1 MSFKVNKT
9 IEGELVVRDAKIA
22 LLASRFNSIVVDRLI
37 EGAIDALVRHGA
49 QERHLEVIRVPG
61 AFELPLA
68 AKALAESKRFHG
80 LVALG
85 AVVRGDTAHFDYVAG
100 PCTNGLAAL
109 SLEYQWPIGLG
120 VLSTETMEQALDR
133 AGGKAG
139 NKGADA
145 ALSVVEMIS
154 VLKRLKD

>member
-100 PCTNGLAAL
+100 PCTNCLAAL

-120 VLSTETMEQALDR
+120 VLTTETMEQALDR

>member
-120 VLSTETMEQALDR
+120 VLTTETMEQALDR